1 MLERYPCVMCG
12 AESTIQIIEGA
23 FRVATCTEH
32 RETTW
37 GAWRAQRAITHPPRP
52 PRKSYE

>member
-12 AESTIQIIEGA
+12 AESTVQVIDGA

-37 GAWRAQRAITHPPRP
+37 EAWRAQRAVTHPPRP
-52 PRKSYE
+52 PRKPYE